1 LSLSDFLFQ
10 PHRTELLNNP
20 DARSMMTRGTGII
33 GYNVQSH
40 QQSLGLQ
47 PETLDCAVALS
58 RRRGLAQ

>member
-1 LSLSDFLFQ
+1 MTD
-10 PHRTELLNNP
+10 P

-33 GYNVQSH
+33 GYTVQSH